1 MKVRLLI
8 FLAAAVG
15 FLILSVP
22 MFAHHGSAAYDLTT
36 TVTLQG
42 TVTEFQFINPHVLL
56 DFDVKDDK
64 GNIEKWTAEAGSPNL
79 LARRGWSKNSFR
91 PVDRITISGHPAKSS
106 AHALW
111 IQKIVLSNGQELTG
125 HPD

>member
-64 GNIEKWTAEAGSPNL
+64 GNIEKWTAEAGSP
-79 LARRGWSKNSFR
+79 K
-91 PVDRITISGHPAKSS
+91 PEP
-106 AHALW
+106 
-111 IQKIVLSNGQELTG
+111 
-125 HPD
+125 PC